1 MIKVSIIVPV
11 YKAPLE
17 YLRGCLD
24 SLVAQTLQEVEFVI
38 VSDGAPEA
46 ECSICEGYAK
56 IDKRFKFF
64 KQEHAGVSAARNYGI
79 EQAQGEYVTFVD
91 ADDWIEKETCETVYE
106 FAKQN
111 NSEMV
116 FWDLFFEESKKEKD
130 YTEFYFQNICHL
142 SNEEI
147 SVLQDYIIC
156 SPKRKFLVPPL
167 TVCKLIKRDLI
178 NVSKIKFDSNLS
190 RGEDRVFNFQITTQ
204 AKSIAYL
211 KKTFYHYIIHASST
225 EQSFHEHDFLDLLAF
240 IQRLDDL
247 SKQKKR
253 VCIANITIG
262 CFFRCT
268 SKLYEAKL
276 SPRKIYSELSFLK
289 KQINTEPFHTFIQ
302 ETNLPHFSFL
312 ARCEIALMKKGIT
325 LFTTLRFFK
334 ILFYSRFNSHQPNN
348 LIFQLFFF

>member
-11 YKAPLE
+11 YKVPLE

-24 SLVAQTLQEVEFVI
+24 SLVAQTLQECEFII
-38 VSDGAPEA
+38 VSDGASDT
-46 ECSICEGYAK
+46 ECFICEEYAA

-64 KQEHAGVSAARNYGI
+64 KREHAGVSAARNYGI
-79 EQAQGEYVTFVD
+79 EQAQGDYLTFVD
-91 ADDWIEKETCETVYE
+91 ADDWIEKETCETVYQ

-111 NSEMV
+111 NSEIV
-116 FWDLFFEESKKEKD
+116 FWDLFFEEQKKKKD

-142 SNEEI
+142 SNEEN
-147 SVLQDYIIC
+147 SVFQDYIIYN
-156 SPKRKFLVPPL
+156 PERKFLVPPL
-167 TVCKLIKRDLI
+167 TVCKLFKRDLI
-178 NVSKIKFDSNLS
+178 NLSKVRFDSNLS

-204 AKSIAYL
+204 TKNIAYL
-211 KKTFYHYIIHASST
+211 KKTFYHYVIHASST

-240 IQRLDDL
+240 IQRLDAL
-247 SKQKKR
+247 SDQKKR
-253 VCIANITIG
+253 ASIANETIG

-268 SKLYEAKL
+268 SKLYEVKL
-276 SPRKIYSELSFLK
+276 SPRKMYSELMFLK
-289 KQINTEPFHTFIQ
+289 KQIKAEPFHTFIQ

-334 ILFYSRFNSHQPNN
+334 ILFHSCFSWRQPNILN
-348 LIFQLFFF
+348 F